1 METTNYPY
9 VLIFKFDEN
18 LDNINARINQALRY
32 YMPLEIKLDN
42 VYYKTEY
49 NKCYFYTNVGYYFC
63 NEIEQHI
70 KSELLELVRLDF
82 DDLMYYN
89 FEKKHMYNIN
99 NKKID
104 VIYDDKSEII
114 CTELAHIK
122 YQYYTFEFSCNNLLY
137 HLEKNEKNIDDY
149 MSMRILS
156 SKLENSLFELALIR
170 KLPKNIKVTGT
181 YYKYSKF
188 VSIEKQKQNE
198 DKDKDEKNDE
208 YHYENPEYTCENIRT
223 YIKDDD
229 ESKHRHY
236 KCSCC
241 NNPLCQID
249 TTNLYGDAPA
259 WNYNGEHVVNC
270 MCEENIIKK
279 LITNWE
285 YIYELNNIDLI
296 VHSIDDFGEWFTWH
310 IVNKNNKITIHIT
323 NYFYSI

>member
-42 VYYKTEY
+42 VYYETKY
-49 NKCYFYTNVGYYFC
+49 DKCYFYTNVGYYFC
-63 NEIEQHI
+63 DEIEQHI
-70 KSELLELVRLDF
+70 KQELLELVRLEF

-89 FEKKHMYNIN
+89 FEKKQMYNIN

-104 VIYDDKSEII
+104 VLYDDKSEII
-114 CTELAHIK
+114 CTELDHIE
-122 YQYYTFEFSCNNLLY
+122 YEYYKFDFSCNNLLN
-137 HLEKNEKNIDDY
+137 HLEKVEEEKTDDY

-156 SKLENSLFELALIR
+156 SKLENSLFELAIIR
-170 KLPKNIKVTGT
+170 KLPKNIKVTGS
-181 YYKYSKF
+181 YRKYSDF
-188 VSIEKQKQNE
+188 VSKKKQKQNE
-198 DKDKDEKNDE
+198 LVDEDE
-208 YHYENPEYTCENIRT
+208 DGDDEYENPEHTCENIRV
-223 YIKDDD
+223 YIKEND
-229 ESKHRHY
+229 EAIHSHY

-249 TTNLYGDAPA
+249 TTDLYKIAPA
-259 WNYNGEHVVNC
+259 WCYNGEHVVNC

-296 VHSIDDFGEWFTWH
+296 VHSINDFGDWLTWH
-310 IVNKNNKITIHIT
+310 IVNKNNKITIYIT